1 MFLLVVP
8 GLIGVVIQIGHQ
20 VVESIGRIIP
30 GSAFGGF
37 QFMRCLF
44 HDASPLLQDK
54 EFLKLVRTKYE
65 KIIAHGPDC
74 ARGIANIFCLIH
86 NNGRNQKKGD
96 GLVETVKLGIATE
109 YIPGRVNVGLYV
121 SDNGARLIDSGLDD
135 EAGRKIARMLEERKI
150 PLQRIVTTHSNADH
164 CGGNAFLRKRTGCSV
179 AATKLES
186 VVIENPFL
194 EPLVLWSA
202 FPFGELENKFLQA
215 KPSEVDLIIENSG
228 IVDES
233 GLEAVPLPGHFLD
246 MIGVRTPDDV
256 LFVADSVFS
265 EELIEKYAVMFVLDV
280 GAALETLD
288 RLIRAE
294 AAWFVP
300 SHAPA
305 SENIVPLAE
314 ANRKGLLR
322 VSEAVLES
330 CGEPAS
336 REKILQSIAVRFS
349 LSMSVSE
356 YVLNSAAVGAHLSW
370 LRKRGQVA
378 PVVEKGVLLWRK
390 TR

>member
-1 MFLLVVP
+1 
-8 GLIGVVIQIGHQ
+8 
-20 VVESIGRIIP
+20 
-30 GSAFGGF
+30 
-37 QFMRCLF
+37 
-44 HDASPLLQDK
+44 
-54 EFLKLVRTKYE
+54 
-65 KIIAHGPDC
+65 
-74 ARGIANIFCLIH
+74 
-86 NNGRNQKKGD
+86 
-96 GLVETVKLGIATE
+96 
-109 YIPGRVNVGLYV
+109 
-121 SDNGARLIDSGLDD
+121 
-135 EAGRKIARMLEERKI
+135 
-150 PLQRIVTTHSNADH
+150 
-164 CGGNAFLRKRTGCSV
+164 
-179 AATKLES
+179 
-186 VVIENPFL
+186 
-194 EPLVLWSA
+194 
-202 FPFGELENKFLQA
+202 
-215 KPSEVDLIIENSG
+215 
-228 IVDES
+228 VDES
-233 GLEAVPLPGHFLD
+233 GLEAIPLPGHFLD

-356 YVLNSAAVGAHLSW
+356 YVLNSAAVGAHLAW

-390 TR
+390 TC